1 MTTFLPL
8 SHSKWC
14 RIDFRGCSRVEEREE
29 KDKVCR
35 RPPEGNS
42 RVQERP
48 TEGGLSFLDNF
59 SPWMAE
65 LILFC
70 QRSKSLSR
78 ALHQQ
83 FLALLAF
90 GENIKNLPFTLL
102 QHSLRTPNRTSCSD
116 ARVRNIGWPR
126 GDLGHFL
133 QGGGEVYKREPKGT
147 LGGPFCPFDSRWTLL
162 SFWPFLM
169 AWLSP
174 NPFALCVFDPW
185 RIFLH
190 FWPLRA
196 LLPLRNNTGVAKN
209 AKCIAY
215 CMLKST
221 LGGKSYLHPFGERD
235 STISLFEL

>member
-1 MTTFLPL
+1 MTTLLPL

-29 KDKVCR
+29 KDKVYR

-78 ALHQQ
+78 ALHLQ

-90 GENIKNLPFTLL
+90 RENIQNLPFTLL
-102 QHSLRTPNRTSCSD
+102 QHCLRTPIKTSCSD

-126 GDLGHFL
+126 GDPGHFL

-162 SFWPFLM
+162 SF
-169 AWLSP
+169 
-174 NPFALCVFDPW
+174 
-185 RIFLH
+185 
-190 FWPLRA
+190 
-196 LLPLRNNTGVAKN
+196 
-209 AKCIAY
+209 
-215 CMLKST
+215 
-221 LGGKSYLHPFGERD
+221 
-235 STISLFEL
+235 